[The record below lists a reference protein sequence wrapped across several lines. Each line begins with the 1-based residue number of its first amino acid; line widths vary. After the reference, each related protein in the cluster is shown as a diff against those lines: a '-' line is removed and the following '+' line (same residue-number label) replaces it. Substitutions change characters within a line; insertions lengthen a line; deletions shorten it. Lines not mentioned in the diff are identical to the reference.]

1 MIRVI
6 IEELN
11 IATKNDFNLNEIC
24 FLTRMKFE
32 SQKSRNINIV
42 DLLIELPL
50 LLEQQLPNK
59 KEKSVAEQLCQ
70 NRSSLFKFLYA
81 KFPHSS
87 IFQKKKKKMGIE
99 YKFF

>member
-50 LLEQQLPNK
+50 LLEQQLPNIHGILFPNPYAFQ
-59 KEKSVAEQLCQ
+59 SVL
-70 NRSSLFKFLYA
+70 L
-81 KFPHSS
+81 
-87 IFQKKKKKMGIE
+87 
-99 YKFF
+99 